1 MNINETIDEDYELI
15 SAYQDL
21 VREDINSILRNE
33 ELSDKTINSVLS
45 RYSENPDKLKANID
59 FHGLL
64 SRDSC
69 GKQHTIHG
77 LLIKSLIKMKFL
89 PFENYLPMVEFTV
102 LKGDDDLP
110 GIKEPVLEYKE
121 SMDNLIREIEQI
133 DNRCGSKYKETAK
146 IILNAFKNGENIRN
160 VSRLQRDYIIEYI
173 KNKCYGINKNY
184 VIDAPTGSGKTLIF
198 AFMAL
203 FEALLGNRVFIIYP
217 RKQLAE
223 DQANRFIKYVYYVRD
238 ELKGYRW
245 PGVFSFNHPTLM
257 IVDGDHAQEPPQIN
271 NKVPLNHQKVAKK
284 TLKCP
289 ACNDILMYDPNQG
302 KIMCSR
308 GHEINF
314 LYVFKN
320 DLNNRPS
327 IVITNRHVTLS
338 RLLHQNTD
346 LRTLLDR
353 VNMVILDEAHV
364 YTNLEG
370 GDTALFIRLLNDYV
384 KMFNNGREPT
394 WVISSATMPKAEE
407 FAMDLIGKRDLVHY
421 DYRSY
426 STNTYKLIVPILLLP
441 TQFSTETIAQFAGL
455 ITLLWAYSYGNKALM
470 FIDSRT
476 EIARLIHYIKDTI
489 LGRGGFDT
497 ARMPGDIILYH
508 TKDGINMLRQK
519 IGKYSTYNI
528 DCDALWDH
536 LLDDRA
542 RNAISN
548 LVKNN
553 NQQEW
558 LDFLSKSKL
567 RDRIDFHYAWQS
579 GERRTALFNK
589 FRQGDVSMLLAT
601 STLELGIDVP
611 DVSVVIQYKLPF
623 RSESFIQRIGRAG
636 RNPGSYRIVIGV
648 LILSPSPLS
657 ATYMYDNDL
666 QQRLINVDKMPKP
679 PVNLTNIKLEL
690 KHEFYKLL
698 LDYKYNNGNTHYPE
712 W

>member
-1 MNINETIDEDYELI
+1 MNVHENYELI
-15 SAYQDL
+15 SAYQVL
-21 VREDINSILRNE
+21 VREDIKSILSNG
-33 ELSDKTINSVLS
+33 ELSDETINSVLK
-45 RYSENPDKLKANID
+45 RYSENPDKLKDSINS
-59 FHGLL
+59 HGLL

-77 LLIKSLIKMKFL
+77 LLIESLISMKFL
-89 PFENYLPMVEFTV
+89 PFENYLPMVESTV
-102 LKGDDDLP
+102 LKDDDDLP
-110 GIKEPVLEYKE
+110 GIKETVLEYKE
-121 SMDNLIREIEQI
+121 PIDDLIREIEQI
-133 DNRCGSKYKETAK
+133 DNKCGRFKEVAK

-223 DQANRFIKYVYYVRD
+223 DQANKFIRYVYYVRD
-238 ELKGYRW
+238 ELIGYRW
-245 PGVFSFNHPTLM
+245 QRVFSFNHPTLM
-257 IVDGDHAQEPPQIN
+257 IVDGDHAPKPPQIN
-271 NKVPLNHQKVAKK
+271 NKVPLSHEEVAKK

-289 ACNDILMYDPNQG
+289 ICNDILMYDPNQG

-308 GHEINF
+308 GHEIDF

-327 IVITNRHVTLS
+327 IVITNRHVALS
-338 RLLHQNTD
+338 RLLYQDTD
-346 LRTLLDR
+346 LLTLLDR
-353 VNMVILDEAHV
+353 VSMIILDEAHV

-384 KMFNNGREPT
+384 KMFNKGREPT

-407 FAMDLIGKRDLVHY
+407 FARDLIGKEDLVHY

-426 STNTYKLIVPILLLP
+426 PTNTHKLIVPILLLP
-441 TQFSTETIAQFAGL
+441 TQFSTETISQFAGL

-528 DCDALWDH
+528 DCNSLWDH
-536 LLDDRA
+536 LLDDQA
-542 RNAISN
+542 QNAISN
-548 LVKNN
+548 LVKSN
-553 NQQEW
+553 NQQDW
-558 LDFLSKSKL
+558 LNFLDKL
-567 RDRIDFHYAWQS
+567 KDRIDFHYAWQS

-636 RNPGSYRIVIGV
+636 RSPESFRIVISI

-657 ATYMYDNDL
+657 AAYMYDNDL
-666 QQRLINVDKMPKP
+666 QQRLINADKMPKP

-690 KHEFYKLL
+690 KHEFYRLL
-698 LDYKYNNGNTHYPE
+698 LDYKHNSGDTHYP
-712 W
+712 WW

>member
-1 MNINETIDEDYELI
+1 
-15 SAYQDL
+15 
-21 VREDINSILRNE
+21 
-33 ELSDKTINSVLS
+33 
-45 RYSENPDKLKANID
+45 
-59 FHGLL
+59 
-64 SRDSC
+64 
-69 GKQHTIHG
+69 
-77 LLIKSLIKMKFL
+77 
-89 PFENYLPMVEFTV
+89 
-102 LKGDDDLP
+102 
-110 GIKEPVLEYKE
+110 
-121 SMDNLIREIEQI
+121 
-133 DNRCGSKYKETAK
+133 
-146 IILNAFKNGENIRN
+146 
-160 VSRLQRDYIIEYI
+160 
-173 KNKCYGINKNY
+173 
-184 VIDAPTGSGKTLIF
+184 
-198 AFMAL
+198 MAL

-223 DQANRFIKYVYYVRD
+223 DQANRFIKYVYYVRN
-238 ELKGYRW
+238 ELRGDKWLWR
-245 PGVFSFNHPTLM
+245 GVLNFKYPTLA
-257 IVDGDHAQEPPQIN
+257 IVDGDHRERPPQIN
-271 NKVPLNHQKVAKK
+271 NKVPLSHEEVAKK

-289 ACNDILMYDPNQG
+289 ICDDILMYDPNQR
-302 KIMCSR
+302 KIVCR
-308 GHEINF
+308 KGDVIDF
-314 LYVFKN
+314 LYVFKE
-320 DLNNRPS
+320 DLSKKPS
-327 IVITNRHVTLS
+327 IIITNRHVTLS
-338 RLLHQNTD
+338 RLLHRNTD

-384 KMFNNGREPT
+384 KMFNNGRELT

-407 FAMDLIGKRDLVHY
+407 FAMDLIGKGDLVHY

-426 STNTYKLIVPILLLP
+426 PTNTHKLIVPILLLP

-476 EIARLIHYIKDTI
+476 EIARLIHYIKDVI

-497 ARMPGDIILYH
+497 APMPGDIILYH
-508 TKDGINMLRQK
+508 TKDGINMLKQK
-519 IGKYSTYNI
+519 IGKYSTYEI

-536 LLDDRA
+536 LLDDQA

-553 NQQEW
+553 NQQGW
-558 LDFLSKSKL
+558 SDFLDNKL
-567 RDRIDFHYAWQS
+567 KDSIDFHYAWQS

-589 FRQGDVSMLLAT
+589 FRKGDVSMLLAT

-636 RNPGSYRIVIGV
+636 RNPESYRIVIGV

-657 ATYMYDNDL
+657 AAYMYDDDL

-679 PVNLTNIKLEL
+679 PVNLANIKLEL

-698 LDYKYNNGNTHYPE
+698 LDYKRDKNDTHYPR